1 MLKPAA
7 LFLSLAAVGSAQAG
21 VLDLGINN
29 ANLFSLGSFSAQG
42 SDVEGAVLVA
52 GSLNAS
58 NYSINDKNKDAY
70 GSYSLVVGGSLSY
83 TSGSIKHGNY
93 YVAGASAM
101 SSVGLQS
108 STKST
113 TNPVDFNKLSSSVKN
128 TSSSLSKVAATGSSS
143 VQYGGMTLK
152 GTGKSVEVFNLT
164 GSDLSSVNNFK
175 FSNLAKGSTLVFNV
189 SGKNA
194 IGFNQNGVG
203 LDGFKDYNVV
213 YNFYESQKLNIQN
226 VGVYGSILAPLATV
240 TGNGGQINGNVIVGN
255 WLSNVQVN
263 ANHYFSAA
271 NVNGYGVMPVPEAQT
286 YAMLLAG
293 LGVVGFI
300 ARRRRSQQAG

>member
-1 MLKPAA
+1 M
-7 LFLSLAAVGSAQAG
+7 
-21 VLDLGINN
+21 
-29 ANLFSLGSFSAQG
+29 
-42 SDVEGAVLVA
+42 
-52 GSLNAS
+52 
-58 NYSINDKNKDAY
+58 
-70 GSYSLVVGGSLSY
+70 
-83 TSGSIKHGNY
+83 
-93 YVAGASAM
+93 
-101 SSVGLQS
+101 
-108 STKST
+108 
-113 TNPVDFNKLSSSVKN
+113 
-128 TSSSLSKVAATGSSS
+128 
-143 VQYGGMTLK
+143 
-152 GTGKSVEVFNLT
+152 
-164 GSDLSSVNNFK
+164 
-175 FSNLAKGSTLVFNV
+175 
-189 SGKNA
+189 
-194 IGFNQNGVG
+194 
-203 LDGFKDYNVV
+203 V